1 MTMTVPAG
9 FPAAR
14 DTSAPA
20 PFGHQSRYVPSG
32 GGFPRISLS
41 HGPAD
46 LGGSLADLGGSLADL
61 GGSPADPRAGPL
73 VVAARRPGY
82 LLTW

>member
-14 DTSAPA
+14 DTSARPPSAIRAATFRPGAVSPA
-20 PFGHQSRYVPSG
+20 SPWQ
-32 GGFPRISLS
+32 
-41 HGPAD
+41 AD
-46 LGGSLADLGGSLADL
+46 LGGSLADLGGSPADL

>member
-20 PFGHQSRYVPSG
+20 LFGYQSRYVPSG
-32 GGFPRISLS
+32 GGFPRISL
-41 HGPAD
+41 
-46 LGGSLADLGGSLADL
+46 
-61 GGSPADPRAGPL
+61 AGRPIS
-73 VVAARRPGY
+73 VAAWPISVAGRPISVAARPIRELARWWSRPVVLG
-82 LLTW
+82 TC